1 MDKAFNWDN
10 QKLFL
15 ISIISAS
22 SASFVGTSAV
32 LLAQLTLVVE
42 KYKCC
47 TFLLNISLE
56 FSKLTSVSFT
66 FINYIYFPTIIY
78 FCSD

>member
-22 SASFVGTSAV
+22 SGPFVGTSPV

-42 KYKCC
+42 KYKYR
-47 TFLLNISLE
+47 TFPLNISLE
-56 FSKLTSVSFT
+56 FSKLTS
-66 FINYIYFPTIIY
+66 FISTSVNYVYFPTKIY
-78 FCSD
+78 FGSD